1 MWVRFVLGL
10 LMTVVCLGIAGRR
23 AYFLYRVGK
32 TFQPMEAERRVD
44 PGSAVR
50 AEVAEVAFQR
60 KPGSTL

>member
-32 TFQPMEAERRVD
+32 TFQPLEAERRVD
-44 PGSAVR
+44 P
-50 AEVAEVAFQR
+50 
-60 KPGSTL
+60 